1 MSHSKLSP
9 RQLEVTR
16 LAANGLSNK
25 QIADKMGIHVGMVGR
40 HLRLVKEKLNAKTM
54 NQAIYKACK
63 NGIICVLIVSMQLAE
78 MRSYWDDS
86 INLDFTRARRSSGKT
101 KRREDNSTLQHRVL
115 VGRNLTV

>member
-16 LAANGLSNK
+16 LAANGLSNQ
-25 QIADKMGIHVGMVGR
+25 QIADEMGIHVGMVGR

-63 NGIICVLIVSMQLAE
+63 NGIICLLIVSMQSAE
-78 MRSYWDDS
+78 MRGYWDES
-86 INLDFTRARRSSGKT
+86 INLDFTRVRRPNGKT
-101 KRREDNSTLQHRVL
+101 KRKEDGTTLQHNVL
-115 VGRNLTV
+115 VGRNVTI